1 MKIIIKNLKQV
12 SFTVDLALE
21 NPTVLDL
28 KKEIEKINGAE
39 PSTLKLLFNGVLLED
54 SKSLEEYK
62 IKDESTI
69 IMMNSKVK
77 PKNVHPQ
84 PNTDSSQPK
93 AEEKK
98 PEEKKPEEKKPEET
112 KLKKEEKQQKPPEEK
127 YTQQINSLVDMGFE
141 RSKAE
146 AAIKAAKGQIDFAVE
161 FLYNGIPEG
170 LDNGEDFDM
179 GEGQEGEEG
188 DDNGEDE
195 DPIKMVASIAK
206 VLCRNNASALP
217 QLLQNIQQT
226 NPDLFSLLNE
236 HEDEFKAL
244 LEQPLNESDYRA
256 FQRYARSMG
265 LGGEG
270 EHHHQ
275 HGEGHGQIRLNLTP
289 QEREAIQR
297 IKDLGNFD
305 EADVVQAYIAC
316 DKNEELTANYLFE
329 QKMRDDDEM
338 FKGGN
343 NNNQGNGQ

>member
-1 MKIIIKNLKQV
+1 
-12 SFTVDLALE
+12 
-21 NPTVLDL
+21 
-28 KKEIEKINGAE
+28 
-39 PSTLKLLFNGVLLED
+39 
-54 SKSLEEYK
+54 
-62 IKDESTI
+62 
-69 IMMNSKVK
+69 
-77 PKNVHPQ
+77 
-84 PNTDSSQPK
+84 
-93 AEEKK
+93 
-98 PEEKKPEEKKPEET
+98 
-112 KLKKEEKQQKPPEEK
+112 
-127 YTQQINSLVDMGFE
+127 
-141 RSKAE
+141 
-146 AAIKAAKGQIDFAVE
+146 
-161 FLYNGIPEG
+161 
-170 LDNGEDFDM
+170 
-179 GEGQEGEEG
+179 
-188 DDNGEDE
+188 
-195 DPIKMVASIAK
+195 MVASIAK
-206 VLCRNNASALP
+206 VLCRNNTNALP

-338 FKGGN
+338 FGGNN